1 LPVKLIV
8 FCFSI
13 LLVVIT
19 LACATTTPIPTITPT
34 PDLETTPT
42 PDLTQPS
49 TISVLQLPDIADVV
63 EQVKPSVVSIVSTF
77 TTTNFFGE
85 EIITT
90 GSGTGIIIDDQG
102 TVITNNHVIFGATS
116 ALVTTQDGSQLTAI
130 LVGGDPYTDV
140 GILRVPDL
148 TLPPATLG
156 DSSHVRVGEWVIA
169 IGNALALEGGPTVT
183 LGVVS
188 ALGRNIDVRLGITL
202 YDLIQTDALINPGN
216 SGGPLLNVSGEVI
229 GINSAG
235 LRGPVNGGQEAE
247 GIGFAIRI
255 DKAIPIAEQLLEHG
269 RVLWPWIG
277 ISLADLDPETAA
289 QFNLPMRQ
297 GVVIMQT
304 IRNGPAW
311 DAGLQPGDIIL
322 QLNKYKTPSVRELSR
337 LLHQVFKTG
346 DTIVATIFR
355 DNTESLFEIKLQT
368 RPSG

>member
-1 LPVKLIV
+1 MSNFYTKLIA
-8 FCFSI
+8 FCLSI
-13 LLVVIT
+13 WLVVVT
-19 LACATTTPIPTITPT
+19 LACVTTTPIKTPL
-34 PDLETTPT
+34 PLTTPA

-49 TISVLQLPDIADVV
+49 TISILEWPDIADVV
-63 EQVKPSVVSIVSTF
+63 EQVKPSVVSVVSTF

-85 EIITT
+85 KIITT
-90 GSGTGIIIDDQG
+90 GSGTGIIIDDEG
-102 TVITNNHVIFGATS
+102 TVITNNHVISGATS
-116 ALVTTQDGSQLTAI
+116 ALVTTHDDRQLTAV
-130 LVGGDPYTDV
+130 LVGGDPYTDLGV
-140 GILRVPDL
+140 LRVPDL
-148 TLPPATLG
+148 NLPPATLS

-188 ALGRNIDVRLGITL
+188 ALGRNVDIGPGITL

-216 SGGPLLNVSGEVI
+216 SGGPLLTVSGDVI

-235 LRGPVNGGQEAE
+235 LRGSVNGGQEAE

-255 DKAIPIAEQLLEHG
+255 DKAIPIAQQLLDHG

-277 ISLADLDPETAA
+277 VSLADLDPEAA
-289 QFNLPMRQ
+289 TQFKLPIRQ

-304 IRNGPAW
+304 ILNGPAW
-311 DAGLQPGDIIL
+311 SAGLQPGDIIL
-322 QLNKYKTPSVRELSR
+322 QLNEHKTPSVREISR

-346 DTIVATIFR
+346 DAIVVTVFR
-355 DNTESLFEIKLQT
+355 NGTESLFEITLET